1 MLFYPVHFWESS
13 SSSLFDLKEK
23 MTHMMAA
30 LDKSMLITGC
40 FQFTKSAALL
50 EISSL
55 ICDFRSQGDLIA
67 GGTHKH

>member
-1 MLFYPVHFWESS
+1 
-13 SSSLFDLKEK
+13 